1 MLDME
6 LLPLVWAGV
15 LGLSVTLYVLL
26 DGFSLGAGILFP
38 FAKTEQR
45 RDMIMASVAPVWDGN
60 QTWLVGGGMALLTA
74 FPKAFNLLLSAF
86 YLPLSIMLL
95 ALVFRGVAFEFRF
108 KAKRKALWDR
118 AFIGGS
124 TTAAFCQGL
133 VLGGYIQ
140 GFDLITHSNGAEQLV
155 LHAGSVFSPFA
166 VCIGIAVCLAYA
178 LLGACWLVVKT
189 EGPEQAWARRNGLRI
204 LPLIGGAVLLVSL
217 WTPYVEPAIAER
229 WFEMPNLLFL
239 SPIPAWTA
247 VLFGILWWS
256 LKRPAQ
262 WDGLPFLSCIGL
274 YLLTLAGLAI
284 SVFPWIVPRVF
295 SIWDIAAPEPSLMF
309 ALVGVLFIVP
319 VILVYTAHAY
329 YVFRGKTDIHDVYH

>member
-1 MLDME
+1 MNME
-6 LLPLVWAGV
+6 LLPLIWAAI

-74 FPKAFNLLLSAF
+74 FPKAFNLLLSTF

-108 KAKRKALWDR
+108 KAKQKTFWDR
-118 AFIGGS
+118 SFIGGS
-124 TTAAFCQGL
+124 TVAAFCQGL

-140 GFDLITHSNGAEQLV
+140 GFDLVTHANGAESLA

-166 VCIGIAVCLAYA
+166 IATGIAVCLAYA
-178 LLGACWLVVKT
+178 LLGACWLIVKT
-189 EGPEQAWARRNGLRI
+189 EGAEQAWARRAAKRLV
-204 LPLIGGAVLLVSL
+204 PLIGVAVLMVSL
-217 WTPYVEPAIAER
+217 WTPYVEAPIAER
-229 WFEMPNLLFL
+229 WFTMPNLLFL
-239 SPIPAWTA
+239 SPVPIWTVA
-247 VLFGILWWS
+247 LFGTLLWS
-256 LKRPAQ
+256 LRQ
-262 WDGLPFLSCIGL
+262 EQRWDGLPFLSCIGL
-274 YLLTLAGLAI
+274 YLLTLVGLAI
-284 SVFPWIVPRVF
+284 SVWPWIVPRVF